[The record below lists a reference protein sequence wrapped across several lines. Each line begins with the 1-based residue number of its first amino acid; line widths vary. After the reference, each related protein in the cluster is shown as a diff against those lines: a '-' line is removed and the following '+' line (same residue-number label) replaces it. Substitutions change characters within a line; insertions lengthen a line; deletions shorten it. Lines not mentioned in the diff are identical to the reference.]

1 MKYLATISAEN
12 VVRLTLADDSIWD
25 IIAENDWAYDVVSA
39 LAKAMQLQFPD
50 KSAQNKSSY
59 SAHRKLVIRVDEQK
73 KDSAQILDRTPLIF
87 EDQNTICAV
96 FSNESREMR
105 AFQLMHLSLI
115 ICRDVQDRSGV
126 LLHGALAEWNGNGVI
141 LAGPGGRGKTT
152 ASRRLPRHWQ
162 SFCDD
167 TTLVV
172 CDKNGVYRAHPW
184 PTWSTFMFNGP
195 GGTWNVQHAVPL
207 KGIFFLEQSHED
219 ASKPLR
225 IPQSICLLNESA
237 EQVSWFMPGHDEKNA
252 LRELRLQRF
261 DNICNLAK
269 IIPSYLLRMGSEGTF
284 WQEIERALNGE

>member
-1 MKYLATISAEN
+1 
-12 VVRLTLADDSIWD
+12 
-25 IIAENDWAYDVVSA
+25 
-39 LAKAMQLQFPD
+39 
-50 KSAQNKSSY
+50 
-59 SAHRKLVIRVDEQK
+59 
-73 KDSAQILDRTPLIF
+73 
-87 EDQNTICAV
+87 
-96 FSNESREMR
+96 
-105 AFQLMHLSLI
+105 
-115 ICRDVQDRSGV
+115 
-126 LLHGALAEWNGNGVI
+126 
-141 LAGPGGRGKTT
+141 
-152 ASRRLPRHWQ
+152 
-162 SFCDD
+162 
-167 TTLVV
+167 
-172 CDKNGVYRAHPW
+172 
-184 PTWSTFMFNGP
+184 MFNGP